1 MTPTL
6 DFLGLIALA
15 MLTYVAVVLAFT
27 I

>member
-1 MTPTL
+1 MTL